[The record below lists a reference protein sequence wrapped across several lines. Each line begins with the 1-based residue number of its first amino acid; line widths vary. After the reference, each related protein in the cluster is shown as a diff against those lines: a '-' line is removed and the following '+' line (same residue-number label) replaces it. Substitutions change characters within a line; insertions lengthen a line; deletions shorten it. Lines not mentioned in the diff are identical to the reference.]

1 LRSEGHAV
9 LIVLFPRV
17 SHAVYFDSSRNF
29 KRKDYT
35 KVMSL
40 LDSALQGFG
49 MRGGH
54 IEKKSRR
61 KGAPCFSHKTNFCS
75 IHQPEGSTND
85 GYYVIHLMME
95 FRKDQ
100 QRLRMA
106 SKDDNH
112 IMIWAKNLAEPD
124 YKVRDDFFRILKDI
138 ATIIMKEVVDKKGMF
153 YHGPISRA
161 DVKTRVGMQLLDI
174 TPFNKLG
181 CVLPDM
187 DGWKF

>member
-1 LRSEGHAV
+1 
-9 LIVLFPRV
+9 
-17 SHAVYFDSSRNF
+17 
-29 KRKDYT
+29 
-35 KVMSL
+35 M
-40 LDSALQGFG
+40 
-49 MRGGH
+49 
-54 IEKKSRR
+54 
-61 KGAPCFSHKTNFCS
+61 
-75 IHQPEGSTND
+75 EGSTND

-153 YHGPISRA
+153 YHGPISWA
-161 DVKTRVGMQLLDI
+161 DVKTRVGMQILDI
-174 TPFNKLG
+174 TPFKKLG
-181 CVLPDM
+181 CILPDM